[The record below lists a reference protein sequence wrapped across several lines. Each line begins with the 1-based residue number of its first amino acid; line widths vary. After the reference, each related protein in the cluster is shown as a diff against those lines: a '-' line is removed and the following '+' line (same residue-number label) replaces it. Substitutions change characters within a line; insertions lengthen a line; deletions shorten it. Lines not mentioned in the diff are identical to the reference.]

1 MAEAIRQH
9 IPACNVNV
17 TAPQPRNMAKAM
29 AGPPMPAKSQP
40 TFSCLRSMSS
50 ALTQAGSK
58 RGNAF
63 SIPWRLLVMSSILN
77 LALVVPSVNF
87 GFLHRDMASAES
99 AILLLLA
106 IAAQP
111 RARATCFATGVR
123 ATGAAAG
130 VRATGAAA
138 GVRATGAAAVV
149 RAAAGAAVFD
159 TFARFF
165 GWCFLR
171 PPGAG
176 TPSHES
182 SEHIECN
189 IDRLTRYRHGG
200 KPGLVDPGHWGR
212 GLACPRQ
219 PARRRPS

>member
-1 MAEAIRQH
+1 LM
-9 IPACNVNV
+9 
-17 TAPQPRNMAKAM
+17 
-29 AGPPMPAKSQP
+29 
-40 TFSCLRSMSS
+40 
-50 ALTQAGSK
+50 QAGRK
-58 RGNAF
+58 RGNVF
-63 SIPWRLLVMSSILN
+63 SIPWRLLAMSSILN

-87 GFLHRDMASAES
+87 GFLHRGVASAEA
-99 AILLLLA
+99 AILVLLA
-106 IAAQP
+106 I
-111 RARATCFATGVR
+111 TGFATGVR
-123 ATGAAAG
+123 AT
-130 VRATGAAA
+130 VAAA

-149 RAAAGAAVFD
+149 RAAARAAVVD

-200 KPGLVDPGHWGR
+200 KPGLVDP
-212 GLACPRQ
+212 
-219 PARRRPS
+219 